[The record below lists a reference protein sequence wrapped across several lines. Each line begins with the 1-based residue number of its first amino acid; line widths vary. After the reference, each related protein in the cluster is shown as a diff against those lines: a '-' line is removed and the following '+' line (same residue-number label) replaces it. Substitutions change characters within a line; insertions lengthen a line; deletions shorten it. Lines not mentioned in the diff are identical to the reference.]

1 MRPVSATLFRTR
13 RDTVITIDCRNSI
26 LAAVAAAIFLSCFSG
41 MAAAASAAEKRK
53 EINTM
58 RSETLAKLYK
68 VHPLA
73 RGDIQNSVGYA
84 VFSNIGVN
92 LILLSAAG
100 GSGVAHDNRSGKDT
114 YMKMISGGIG
124 LGLGVKDFRGI
135 FVFSSEKAFRQ
146 FVESGW
152 SADAQADAAA
162 KASEKG
168 GALAGAVT
176 VAPGMDLYQL
186 TETGLALQATIQ
198 GTKYFKDDDLNNK

>member
-1 MRPVSATLFRTR
+1 VKPGTFHM
-13 RDTVITIDCRNSI
+13 SI
-26 LAAVAAAIFLSCFSG
+26 LTALVVGILFSGFSGLAVAASP
-41 MAAAASAAEKRK
+41 EENKK
-53 EINTM
+53 EILQM

-73 RGDIQNSVGYA
+73 EGDIKNAVGYA

-100 GSGVAHDNRSGKDT
+100 GYGVAHNNRTGKDI
-114 YMKMISGGIG
+114 YMKMISGGVGFG
-124 LGLGVKDFRGI
+124 LGLKDFRGI
-135 FVFSSEKAFRQ
+135 FVFSTDKAFRQ

-152 SADAQADAAA
+152 AADAQADAAA
-162 KASEKG
+162 KSGKKG

-176 VAPGMDLYQL
+176 VAPGVDLYQL

-198 GTKYFKDDDLNNK
+198 GTKYFKDDELNGK